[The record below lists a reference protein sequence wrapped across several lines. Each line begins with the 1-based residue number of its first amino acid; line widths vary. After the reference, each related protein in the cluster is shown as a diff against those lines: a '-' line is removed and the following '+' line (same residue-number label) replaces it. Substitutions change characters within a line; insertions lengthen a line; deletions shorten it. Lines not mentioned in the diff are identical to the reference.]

1 MGRKPN
7 KLEKTKRMNTYEISF
22 YWSDRKSKRIDRV
35 DSNTPEEAI
44 QAFREKFG
52 DLDIFLITKLKV
64 N

>member
-22 YWSDRKSKRIDRV
+22 YWSGRRRIDRI
-35 DSNTPEEAI
+35 DSNTVEEAI
-44 QAFREKFG
+44 QLFREKLG
-52 DLDIFLITKLKV
+52 DLDIFLITKLEA